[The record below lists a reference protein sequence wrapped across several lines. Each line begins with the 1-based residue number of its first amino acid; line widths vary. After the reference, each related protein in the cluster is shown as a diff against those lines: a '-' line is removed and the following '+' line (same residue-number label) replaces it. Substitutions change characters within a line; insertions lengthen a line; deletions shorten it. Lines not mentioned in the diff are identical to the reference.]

1 MEEKKRGKQ
10 SYRIYLL
17 HYYVYAYNVKKQEYF
32 FQNFHLN
39 PPPFLIKSPKTPF
52 SHLSFKKTW
61 TKFEVYFLPDLA
73 TCNFEVKNGCHYI
86 YVLDHSSMDFYWTRG
101 IAKENNTY
109 IEDRS
114 RGSSGE
120 NHVVETSEKLLD
132 HQSWKLIK
140 ICL

>member
-1 MEEKKRGKQ
+1 MWINK
-10 SYRIYLL
+10 
-17 HYYVYAYNVKKQEYF
+17 NF

-73 TCNFEVKNGCHYI
+73 TCNFEVKNGCHY
-86 YVLDHSSMDFYWTRG
+86 VLDQSSMDFYWTRG

-109 IEDRS
+109 IEDPS